1 MPHKTED
8 FTKEHVLAHGISV
21 VCGYSEEKRLN
32 LNHMDCQDLN
42 DITVQDVLL
51 KYTGRMLKVSVNLQM
66 VCTGKKIAF
75 GVVIQEKDGDSFI
88 TRGIRV
94 CELEIPED
102 KNKKLSNVSVDDFC
116 FTFPEWD
123 LCSPRTFKI
132 IIIAHY
138 LFPVKNN

>member
-8 FTKEHVLAHGISV
+8 FIKEHVLAHGISV

-66 VCTGKKIAF
+66 VYRKEDSLWCCYSGK
-75 GVVIQEKDGDSFI
+75 GW
-88 TRGIRV
+88 R
-94 CELEIPED
+94 
-102 KNKKLSNVSVDDFC
+102 
-116 FTFPEWD
+116 
-123 LCSPRTFKI
+123 
-132 IIIAHY
+132 
-138 LFPVKNN
+138 